1 MSIMPVRVL
10 LFGPPRLETP
20 AATPPLPRA
29 RGRALLAYL
38 GATPNAGPSVY
49 TRDALTALLWPG
61 LPPDDA
67 RNNLRRELSLLRH
80 ALGDGLIAADRAQ
93 VSLDPAALADG
104 RLWID
109 VAAFDALVA
118 AAEAHRYG
126 DQRHPSGE
134 LCDECVAWL
143 EEAESLYTA
152 DFLAGFSLPDSA
164 PFDEW
169 QRFAGQRLRA
179 TLDVVRS
186 RLSAWYIDQ
195 GDTARALDTA
205 HRRLVADPLNE
216 AAHRDRLRALALAG
230 QWATALREHEQFV
243 RQLAAEI
250 GAPPEQATLALVED
264 VRRGRLAPLRQV
276 TRDERRVTGSEAI
289 AADPQPPGGRHPPPA
304 TRHSL
309 PAPTTPF
316 FGREPELAELTRL
329 FADSATRLVSIVGP
343 GGMGKTRLALAW
355 AEMQRDDDRFA
366 DGVVF
371 VDLAPV
377 PDAHGVMPALADAL
391 RFPLQEGAQAPHP
404 LRQIANYL
412 APRRALLLLDNAERL
427 LDAAPLLVEL
437 LAAAPG
443 LRLLV
448 TSRERLNVRP
458 ETVFAL
464 DGLAFPPAGAPA
476 DTADYAAVRLFI
488 GAARRV
494 RADFAAADLTHLA
507 DIGRLV
513 GGMPLALEMAA
524 AWVDSLAPAEIA
536 AELGR
541 GLNLLETEM
550 RDVPARQRSV
560 RAAIDY
566 SWQRLNEPDR
576 QVFARLSV
584 FSGGMTPSA
593 ATAVTGASP
602 RQLAALVRK
611 GLLHVNAA
619 GDRYRLHELLCQY
632 AAEMLDNP
640 VATTADPTAARDSH
654 ARFYARLLADAEP
667 HLRDDETRALARLD
681 ADSDNIDDAI
691 DRLIDTRAATPLL
704 SALNALCLYGDARL
718 RLRDAYDACE
728 RIAATF
734 EPAVTDETRLL
745 VARAIN
751 WRVYFHL
758 KLSDERDSTP
768 PALARA
774 RALLAELDGRGL
786 PLVDDLALNAYL
798 AGDPG
803 LDMDYTDARV
813 ASFETAYRLFAQT
826 GNTWGMAVALHRLFM
841 GFTYGGHAQPASTR
855 ALAER
860 ALAFAATLRNRRL
873 RAELLSELLQY
884 AVHFDERELLPP
896 LAAEMND
903 DLAAAP
909 DASPGEAQNRGR
921 YAWPLLLLGRVDEAL
936 ACYRQS
942 LDARLAYGLPYL
954 MRDAHFYGRLL
965 LHSGHYDEAAVQF
978 QRGRLMARAYGSNF
992 VAWLVGVLDAM
1003 RLMALD
1009 RPTEAERVLDDTLNL
1024 DLSLLAEGDM
1034 AGHWTNTGLAL
1045 ALQERWDEARP
1056 ALWRGLRGAI
1066 AVYNYLPLIEVL
1078 PGVALTLAAD
1088 PPHLPR
1094 AAELRGLL
1102 QGQPYY
1108 AAGQHFHD
1116 IAGRRLA
1123 DAVSTLPPDAARAAE
1138 ARGRVLPLWPAAE
1151 ALLAEI
1157 TALGWG

>member
-38 GATPNAGPSVY
+38 GATGQSH
-49 TRDALTALLWPG
+49 TRDALAALLWPG
-61 LPPDDA
+61 LPSDDA

-80 ALGDGLIAADRAQ
+80 ALGDSLIAADRAQ
-93 VSLDPAALADG
+93 IGLDRAALADG
-104 RLWID
+104 RLWVD
-109 VAAFDALVA
+109 VVAFDALVA
-118 AAEAHRYG
+118 AAEAHR
-126 DQRHPSGE
+126 HPPGE
-134 LCDECVAWL
+134 LCAGCAAWL
-143 EEAESLYTA
+143 AEAENLATD
-152 DFLAGFSLPDSA
+152 DFLAGFSLPDSP

-179 TLDVVRS
+179 ALDVVRG
-186 RLSAWYIDQ
+186 RLSAWYIDH

-250 GAPPEQATLALVED
+250 GAPPEQATLALVEE
-264 VRRGRLAPLRQV
+264 VRRGRVA
-276 TRDERRVTGSEAI
+276 
-289 AADPQPPGGRHPPPA
+289 PPA
-304 TRHSL
+304 TPPARVAPAQPDTEPAARHNSPARRAL

-316 FGREPELAELTRL
+316 FGRELELAELTRL
-329 FADSATRLVSIVGP
+329 FADPTTRLVSIVGP

-355 AEMQRDDDRFA
+355 AEAQRHDQRFA

-377 PDAHGVMPALADAL
+377 PDADGVIAALADAL
-391 RFPLQEGAQAPHP
+391 RFPLQEGAQAPHPP

-448 TSRERLNVRP
+448 TSRERLSVRP

-494 RADFAAADLTHLA
+494 RADFVAADLTHLA

-541 GLNLLETEM
+541 GLDLLETEM

-566 SWQRLNEPDR
+566 SWQRLSEPDR

-584 FSGGMTPSA
+584 FSGGMTPDA
-593 ATAVTGASP
+593 AAAVTGTSP
-602 RQLAALVRK
+602 RQLAALVRQ

-632 AAEMLDNP
+632 AAEKLDDP

-654 ARFYARLLADAEP
+654 AHFYARLLADAEP
-667 HLRDDETRALARLD
+667 HLLDDETRALARLD
-681 ADSDNIDDAI
+681 ADSDNIDVAI
-691 DRLIDTRAATPLL
+691 NRLMDTHAAAPLL

-718 RLRDAYDACE
+718 RLRDAHDVCE
-728 RIAATF
+728 RIAAVF
-734 EPAVTDETRLL
+734 EPAVTDKTRLL

-758 KLSDERDSTP
+758 KLSDERDSAP

-786 PLVDDLALNAYL
+786 PLADDLALNAYL

-841 GFTYGGHAQPASTR
+841 GFTYGGHAQPAATR

-860 ALAFAATLRNRRL
+860 ALAFAAALRNRRL

-884 AVHFDERELLPP
+884 AVHFDERELIAP
-896 LAAEMND
+896 LAAEMNH

-921 YAWPLLLLGRVDEAL
+921 YAWPLLLLGRVEEAL

-965 LHSGHYDEAAVQF
+965 LHGGHYDEAAVQF
-978 QRGRLMARAYGSNF
+978 QRGRLMARAHGSNF

-1003 RLMALD
+1003 RLMAGGQAA
-1009 RPTEAERVLDDTLNL
+1009 EAERVLGDTLQL

-1034 AGHWTNTGLAL
+1034 AGHWTNTGLAV
-1045 ALQERWDEARP
+1045 ALQGRWDEARP

-1078 PGVALTLAAD
+1078 PGVALALAAAD
-1088 PPHLPR
+1088 PPHLTR

-1102 QGQPYY
+1102 QGQPYF

-1123 DAVSTLPPDAARAAE
+1123 DALSALPPDAAHAAE
-1138 ARGRVLPLWPAAE
+1138 ARGRALPLWPAAE

-1157 TALGWG
+1157 TALGWGDA